1 MSERIC
7 ELEEIVLQQHG
18 KIETLRAKLDNM
30 DRLYSRELS
39 RPNKRLRLGVGPLS
53 VASGT

>member
-1 MSERIC
+1 LSERIC